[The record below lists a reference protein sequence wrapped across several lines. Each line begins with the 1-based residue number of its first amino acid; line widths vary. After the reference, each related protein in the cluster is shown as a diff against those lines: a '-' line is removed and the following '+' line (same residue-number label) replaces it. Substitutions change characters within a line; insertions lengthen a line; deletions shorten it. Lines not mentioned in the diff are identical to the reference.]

1 MNLTAIEIECVRN
14 GHRGIHLGN
23 DSNVHRS
30 ADGFSGFLAGSDDG
44 QTMRQPL
51 QKCMNIS
58 GFDHFQELI
67 GGIILQATDSC
78 RGVEECESAILAKGH
93 NLIESETLGL
103 EIHEMIP
110 VAKKHL
116 PLNPPMVIDEIRVI
130 KIHTPTFSLRW
141 EAAQKQHFGILGQER
156 TQRMI
161 LHTVFAAPDVICV
174 QIRLHFSSIWG
185 KGTIKIANATQISEI

>member
-1 MNLTAIEIECVRN
+1 MNLTAIEIECIRN

-30 ADGFSGFLAGSDDG
+30 ADGFSGLLASRDDG
-44 QTMRQPL
+44 QTMRQPT
-51 QKCMNIS
+51 QKCMNFS
-58 GFDHFQELI
+58 GFDHFQKLI

-78 RGVEECESAILAKGH
+78 RGVEECKSSILAEGH

>member
-23 DSNVHRS
+23 DSNVHRI

-44 QTMRQPL
+44 QTMRQPT

-58 GFDHFQELI
+58 WFDHFQKLV
-67 GGIILQATDSC
+67 GCIILQPSDSS
-78 RGVEECESAILAKGH
+78 RGVEECKSSILAKGH
-93 NLIESETLGL
+93 NLIESETFGL

-130 KIHTPTFSLRW
+130 EIHAPTFSLRW
-141 EAAQKQHFGILGQER
+141 EAAQEQHFGVLGQER

-185 KGTIKIANATQISEI
+185 KGTIKIANATQISKI